1 MTTPA
6 AGDHLVSSRGA
17 YAHHGLYVGD
27 GQVIHYAG
35 LSNGW
40 QRGKVEQVA
49 LAEFEA
55 KQGWRIRKHKRRPFT
70 REASVAR
77 ARGRVGEDH
86 YCALANNC
94 EHFVHWCISGDHASF
109 QVGAGAHLSNVTV
122 TGIGGVAVVFL
133 VGELG
138 AVAGLSASGIMSG
151 LATVGG
157 FVGSGAVAGLGIV
170 SVLPGAASVLV
181 LNHTL
186 LRDNPGLGATERSA
200 RRVGRVATG
209 VGAAGGTV
217 GGLAAVGA
225 MGTVAGFSGAGI
237 TSGLAAIG
245 SATGAGAALSAMGV
259 GGGMMV
265 GGVVVTV
272 AAPALLAAT
281 VGYGAYRGVKWL
293 RGAGWLGRGGVRPP
307 ALSMSVRITWQ
318 SGQAKPS
325 PPSLPGPP
333 PVP

>member
-6 AGDHLVSSRGA
+6 VGDHLVSSRGA

-35 LSNGW
+35 FSNGW

-49 LAEFEA
+49 LAGFEA
-55 KQGWRIRKHKRRPFT
+55 GQGWRIRKHKRRPFT

-86 YCALANNC
+86 YCVLANNC
-94 EHFVHWCISGDHASF
+94 EHFVQWCITGDHASF

-122 TGIGGVAVVFL
+122 TGIGGVVAVLSVA
-133 VGELG
+133 ELG

-157 FVGSGAVAGLGIV
+157 LVGGGAVAGLGIA

-181 LNHTL
+181 LNYTL
-186 LRDNPGLGATERSA
+186 LRDNPGLGAVERSA

-209 VGAAGGTV
+209 AGAAGGTV

-237 TSGLAAIG
+237 ASGLAAIG
-245 SATGAGAALSAMGV
+245 SATGAGAALSAIGV

-293 RGAGWLGRGGVRPP
+293 KGAGWRGRGVRAP
-307 ALSMSVRITWQ
+307 ARQTLSMSVRIIWQ
-318 SGQAKPS
+318 SGQAKP
-325 PPSLPGPP
+325 
-333 PVP
+333 